1 VAYNLARNEYL
12 VTWDVEKGSLD
23 IYGLRLTG
31 TGMALGGEFGI
42 AGWTANKERPAVA
55 ACHQAER

>member
-1 VAYNLARNEYL
+1 
-12 VTWDVEKGSLD
+12 VEKGSLD

-55 ACHQAER
+55 ARHQAER